1 MDPTQEPLDDSKR
14 YESSNVDPTLTDF
27 VGFHPFVYSDTGS
40 ELRVEDGQDRPG
52 RDGEAC
58 NQLDVSRLSLGM
70 FISFG

>member
-40 ELRVEDGQDRPG
+40 ELRVEDG
-52 RDGEAC
+52 
-58 NQLDVSRLSLGM
+58 
-70 FISFG
+70 